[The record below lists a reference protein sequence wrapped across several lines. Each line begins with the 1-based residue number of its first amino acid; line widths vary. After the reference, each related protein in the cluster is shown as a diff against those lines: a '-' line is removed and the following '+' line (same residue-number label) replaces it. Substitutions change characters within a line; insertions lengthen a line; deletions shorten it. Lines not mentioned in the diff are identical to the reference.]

1 MLVRVLTSSLA
12 GIDAIP
18 VEVETDISQGLPS
31 YTVVGLPA
39 GAVRESGDRIR
50 AAVRNSGF
58 PFSGRKITINLAPA
72 EVRKDGA
79 LLDLPIALSI
89 LCAEGVIPGD
99 SLGKCLVAGELSLDG
114 SVKPVRGILS
124 QALLASRLG
133 LPGIIVPRGNAPEA
147 GLVPG
152 LSVLGAAD
160 LRSAAAFLSGQAAPP
175 SSGDEAPRPRAP
187 ASPPPDLAEVA
198 GQQVARR
205 ALEIAAAGAHALLFV
220 GPPGCGKTML
230 AERLPGIL
238 PPFAENEALET
249 AQIYSAAGEPPWP
262 SVPERRPFRA
272 PHFSISTAGLV
283 GGGNPPRP
291 GEISFA
297 HGGVLFLDELGEFG
311 RGAREALRLPL
322 ESGEIRIAR
331 AGAACRFPS
340 RFLLAA
346 AANPCSCVAFLPVD
360 TNGAKRKEPRL
371 SGYPLDL
378 GRPPA
383 PEAA

>member
-1 MLVRVLTSSLA
+1 
-12 GIDAIP
+12 
-18 VEVETDISQGLPS
+18 
-31 YTVVGLPA
+31 
-39 GAVRESGDRIR
+39 
-50 AAVRNSGF
+50 
-58 PFSGRKITINLAPA
+58 
-72 EVRKDGA
+72 
-79 LLDLPIALSI
+79 
-89 LCAEGVIPGD
+89 
-99 SLGKCLVAGELSLDG
+99 
-114 SVKPVRGILS
+114 
-124 QALLASRLG
+124 
-133 LPGIIVPRGNAPEA
+133 VPRGNAPEA